1 MSKINVLFVCLGNIC
16 RSPTA
21 EGVFRHL
28 VESEGLADSF
38 FIDSAGTSG
47 WHQGE
52 LPDARSMKEA
62 LRHGIDLS
70 SQRSRAVVDTDFT
83 RFHYIL
89 AMDYA
94 NLKELKKRCPEKLQG
109 RLSLFTSFAPQLGIA
124 AKLVPPTGRPED
136 PNYAG
141 GFLSCFLPGLIS
153 AVPSVPCRT
162 TIQRET
168 SMKMIQRGLVV
179 GMRQALFGGCLLAA
193 SAGTAR
199 V

>member
-52 LPDARSMKEA
+52 LPDARSMQEA
-62 LRHGIDLS
+62 LRHGVDLS
-70 SQRSRAVVDTDFT
+70 SQRSRAVEDRDFT

-94 NLKELKKRCPEKLQG
+94 NLKELKKRCPQNLQG
-109 RLSLFTSFAPQLGIA
+109 RLSLFTAYAPQLGIA
-124 AKLVPPTGRPED
+124 EVPDPYYGGAQGFEQVFRIDEASAKG
-136 PNYAG
+136 
-141 GFLSCFLPGLIS
+141 
-153 AVPSVPCRT
+153 
-162 TIQRET
+162 
-168 SMKMIQRGLVV
+168 
-179 GMRQALFGGCLLAA
+179 LLAA
-193 SAGTAR
+193 IVRDRAL

>member
-28 VESEGLADSF
+28 VEEEGLADSF

-52 LPDARSMKEA
+52 LPDPRSMKEA

-70 SQRSRAVVDTDFT
+70 SQRSRAVVDADFS
-83 RFHYIL
+83 RFYYIL

-94 NLKELKKRCPEKLQG
+94 NLKELKKRCPPNLQG
-109 RLSLFTSFAPQLGIA
+109 RLSLFTAFAPELGIA
-124 AKLVPPTGRPED
+124 EVPDPYNGGPQGFEQVFRIAEVSAK
-136 PNYAG
+136 
-141 GFLSCFLPGLIS
+141 GLLDAI
-153 AVPSVPCRT
+153 VRD
-162 TIQRET
+162 R
-168 SMKMIQRGLVV
+168 
-179 GMRQALFGGCLLAA
+179 ALA
-193 SAGTAR
+193 
-199 V
+199 